1 MGQAGHA
8 TRRLGLPVPW
18 VGTNMHDRPRSFG
31 RNASSLRAVRDEPV
45 FLALDQR
52 PLPIIAYFRRS
63 TAVRF
68 TAMLSGSLRTNR
80 PSFLGRKACAFTF
93 ARVFF
98 SADKKQWVT
107 MCSAKI
113 G

>member
-52 PLPIIAYFRRS
+52 HLPIIAYFRRS
-63 TAVRF
+63 TAVSF
-68 TAMLSGSLRTNR
+68 TAMLSGSLRTSR
-80 PSFLGRKACAFTF
+80 TSFLDSKRCEFLF
-93 ARVFF
+93 ARGLCH
-98 SADKKQWVT
+98 ADKHN
-107 MCSAKI
+107 
-113 G
+113 